1 MTVESPTSRINL
13 PPLAEGL
20 PGNTRVLIAMLDR
33 EYPQPVADTTQLHE
47 EKYRLQL
54 AAEQGQRDLVNRL
67 LTLQKRQEQPN
78 V

>member
-1 MTVESPTSRINL
+1 MATGSPTSQGNF

-20 PGNTRVLIAMLDR
+20 PGNARLLIAMLDR
-33 EYPQPVADTTQLHE
+33 EYPQPVADTTQLHD

-67 LTLQKRQEQPN
+67 LNLQKRQE
-78 V
+78 